1 VRDAPP
7 GAGVVAML
15 MLVTAFGTAAF
26 WIGFFA
32 GGEALHSS
40 ASDVYRA
47 FEHSFPV
54 ADAWMA
60 AWALAAGVGLLM
72 RRRWAVLAGIA
83 AGSAFVFLGLIDT
96 TFDVEQ
102 GMYSRHSAAMAAE
115 AVINVFCLTVG
126 PVAVWWFW
134 RYGDA
139 LSSANVSRSA
149 ST

>member
-7 GAGVVAML
+7 GAGAVAML
-15 MLVTAFGTAAF
+15 MLVTALGTAAF

-40 ASDVYRA
+40 ATDVYRA

-60 AWALAAGVGLLM
+60 AWALAAAVGVLG
-72 RRRWAVLAGIA
+72 RRRWAVLAGVA
-83 AGSAFVFLGLIDT
+83 AGSALVFLGLIDT

-102 GMYSRHSAAMAAE
+102 GMYARRSAAMAVE

-126 PVAVWWFW
+126 PFAVWWFW
-134 RYGDA
+134 RYRGA
-139 LSSANVSRSA
+139 LAPS
-149 ST
+149 